1 MKGNDMTYVERCSMC
16 GWAVESDDL
25 DAKKVCKGCKVAMEG
40 ETTEHMT
47 EEMSILRAI
56 VGTLSRI
63 EEMLSGKATTNRNGN
78 DLMKRDII
86 IYHPGTGTVISLSDE
101 VYAIDYNTLPLD
113 LQIDVD
119 YGTLSEANAYA
130 YGVRLDNYN
139 VTNMFFG
146 GIA

>member
-25 DAKKVCKGCKVAMEG
+25 DAKKVCKMCKVAMG
-40 ETTEHMT
+40 ETEHMT

-101 VYAIDYNTLPLD
+101 VYAIDYNTLND
-113 LQIDVD
+113 EQQRDVE
-119 YGTLSEANAYA
+119 YGTLSHADAYA

>member
-1 MKGNDMTYVERCSMC
+1 MKRDMERCSMC

-25 DAKKVCKGCKVAMEG
+25 DAKKVCKMCKVAMEG

-47 EEMSILRAI
+47 EEMGILRAI

-63 EEMLSGKATTNRNGN
+63 EEMLSGKATTKRNGN
-78 DLMKRDII
+78 DLMKRDIF

-101 VYAIDYNTLPLD
+101 VYAIDYNTLND
-113 LQIDVD
+113 EQQRDVE
-119 YGTLSEANAYA
+119 YGTLSHADAYA

-146 GIA
+146 GVS